1 MEAKVLGLGNALV
14 DILVRIPNDSILEEF
29 GLPRGSMQLVEQE
42 RSQEIYNAIKQYNP
56 QIVAGGSASNTINGL
71 ANLGVATGMIGK
83 IGRNEIGSLY
93 KKDIINAGIDPVLFE
108 SDTQSGNC
116 ISLISTDSERTMA
129 TCLGAAIELT
139 ADEINEDMFKG
150 YTHFYVEG
158 YLVQNKELIEKA
170 LSIAHDK
177 GLTTCI
183 DLASYN
189 VVEENLEF
197 LKKIISRYVDIV
209 FANEEEA
216 TAFSGKEEKDALDEI
231 GEYAETVIVKLGCR
245 GSLIKVGTK
254 TYHVGI
260 VESKAIDTT
269 GAGDLYASGFLYGLI
284 NGFTPEK
291 CAEIGAIVSGN
302 VIEVIGPK
310 MDISRWNSIRQNIKK
325 LAQQK

>member
-14 DILVRIPNDSILEEF
+14 DILVRIPNDSILDQF

-42 RSQEIYNAIKQYNP
+42 RSQEIYDAIKSYNP

-83 IGRNEIGSLY
+83 IGKNEIGELY
-93 KKDIINAGIDPVLFE
+93 KKDILNSGIAPVLFE
-108 SDTQSGNC
+108 SETRSGNC

-129 TCLGAAIELT
+129 TCLGAAVELT
-139 ADEINEDMFKG
+139 ADEITEDLFKG

-158 YLVQNKELIEKA
+158 YLVQNFELIEKA
-170 LSIAHDK
+170 LSIAHQR
-177 GLTTCI
+177 GLTTCL

-189 VVEENLEF
+189 VVEDNLEF

-216 TAFSGKEEKDALDEI
+216 TAFTGKEEKDALNEI
-231 GEYAETVIVKLGCR
+231 SEYADTVVVKLGCR
-245 GSLIKVGTK
+245 GSIVKVGNK
-254 TYHVGI
+254 IARVGI
-260 VESKAIDTT
+260 IDSKAVDTT
-269 GAGDLYASGFLYGLI
+269 GAGDLYAAGFLYGLI
-284 NGFTPEK
+284 NNLSAEK

-302 VIEVIGPK
+302 VIEIIGTK
-310 MDISRWNSIRQNIKK
+310 MDIS
-325 LAQQK
+325 